1 MKIWGIAIGLLAL
14 VAQAQT
20 PAAKVVTG
28 EITGVDAAAKQIK
41 VKGDDGA
48 AYTVTLQDNAIVQRL
63 PFGETDQ
70 KKAVK
75 ITIDEVAGGDRI
87 LTRGPLSEDTKTV
100 SVRTVIIMTKAD
112 VAQKQ
117 AKDRAD
123 WQSRGIVG
131 TVTSV
136 SPDAKEIV
144 LNVRGRD
151 TGSVTLDAS
160 AAHFL
165 RYPPDSVRFSDAKP
179 SSLSEVHAGDT
190 ARALGDR
197 SADGTHYKAEEIV
210 FGSFQTVAGTVISVD
225 PAKQELR
232 LTDLQTKKPLTVQV
246 NQASLLRKLDEQ
258 TATMLA
264 RRMRP
269 AGAGAGAGASGGP
282 GGAGRGAPPADAQ
295 GGPGGRGPGRG
306 GNFDLQTVVD
316 RSPQLNLADLK
327 KGDAVILSS
336 AKAVEGTPV
345 VAFSLVAGVEPFLA
359 AAPRSEGQVNL
370 GSWNLDAGGI
380 PGE

>member
-1 MKIWGIAIGLLAL
+1 MAH
-14 VAQAQT
+14 AQT
-20 PAAKVVTG
+20 PAAKVVAG

-41 VKGDDGA
+41 VKGDDGG
-48 AYTVTLQDNAIVQRL
+48 AYTVSLQDNAIVQKL

-75 ITIDEVAGGDRI
+75 IGIEEVATGDRI
-87 LTRGPLSEDTKTV
+87 LTRGPMAEDTKTV

-123 WQSRGIVG
+123 WQARGIVG
-131 TVTSV
+131 SVTSITAD
-136 SPDAKEIV
+136 SKEIM
-144 LNVRGRD
+144 LTVRGRD
-151 TGSVTLDAS
+151 SGNMTLDTA

-165 RYPPDSVRFSDAKP
+165 RYPADSVRFADAKP
-179 SSLSEVHAGDT
+179 SSFAEVHVGDT
-190 ARALGDR
+190 VRALGDK

-210 FGSFQTVAGTVISVD
+210 FGSFQTIAGTVISVD
-225 PAKQELR
+225 PAKQEVR
-232 LTDLQTKKPLTVQV
+232 LNDLQTKKPLTVTV
-246 NQASLLRKLDEQ
+246 NQSSLLRKLDDQ
-258 TATMLA
+258 TAAMLA
-264 RRMRP
+264 RRLRP
-269 AGAGAGAGASGGP
+269 GAAGAGAPGG
-282 GGAGRGAPPADAQ
+282 GGAGRGGPPAEAQ
-295 GGPGGRGPGRG
+295 AGAPAGPGGGGRGAGRG
-306 GNFDLQTVVD
+306 GNVDLQTVVD

-336 AKAVEGTPV
+336 AKAAEGTPV

-359 AAPRSEGQVNL
+359 AAPKSEGQVNL
-370 GSWNLDAGGI
+370 GSWSLDAGGI